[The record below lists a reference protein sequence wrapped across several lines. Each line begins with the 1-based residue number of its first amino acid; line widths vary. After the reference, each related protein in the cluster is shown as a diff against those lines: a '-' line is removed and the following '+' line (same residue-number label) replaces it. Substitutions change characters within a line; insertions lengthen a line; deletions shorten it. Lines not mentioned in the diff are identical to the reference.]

1 MSRGM
6 GSLTCLFLI
15 GSLFHVVAID
25 HKVGGDFGWN
35 LPPTLTFY
43 SEWARNNTFFIDDT
57 LRFVS
62 RLNETHTFSEAN
74 SKKDFDE
81 CVKQGIVF
89 DTSINFTLQN
99 NRLGPRYFVCTDGNH
114 CDMGMKFT
122 IEVLPKSVIM
132 PNTAVENGVLRP
144 ILFFITI
151 IANLVFL

>member
-1 MSRGM
+1 MAQSKHD
-6 GSLTCLFLI
+6 F
-15 GSLFHVVAID
+15 FFN
-25 HKVGGDFGWN
+25 VG
-35 LPPTLTFY
+35 
-43 SEWARNNTFFIDDT
+43 
-57 LRFVS
+57 FVS

>member
-57 LRFVS
+57 LSNYILNVLLLIIFIYFNYFDGLFGNIHFSFV
-62 RLNETHTFSEAN
+62 
-74 SKKDFDE
+74 
-81 CVKQGIVF
+81 VV
-89 DTSINFTLQN
+89 
-99 NRLGPRYFVCTDGNH
+99 
-114 CDMGMKFT
+114 
-122 IEVLPKSVIM
+122 
-132 PNTAVENGVLRP
+132 
-144 ILFFITI
+144 
-151 IANLVFL
+151 